1 MKSNQ
6 FRVVKK
12 TIYCFHSNI
21 YFLWLLVYLPWLTGI
36 LKSPRCDIIDW
47 HYDRGLN
54 NSKLTVWSLIT
65 VADGGMRVWHFNRVI
80 TTYGKWDC
88 RNSWRYSSLA
98 VNRGAI
104 KRGFTVYWTLC
115 IHYNGLTSFSA
126 IFQLQSNFYIKGT
139 QGNLKMCPLS
149 AVALYI
155 QVKII
160 CTTH

>member
-12 TIYCFHSNI
+12 IINCFHSNI
-21 YFLWLLVYLPWLTGI
+21 YLPWLLVYLPWLTGI

-80 TTYGKWDC
+80 TTYGKRDC
-88 RNSWRYSSLA
+88 RNSWRYASLA

-104 KRGFTVYWTLC
+104 KRGFTVYHLD
-115 IHYNGLTSFSA
+115 
-126 IFQLQSNFYIKGT
+126 IKSLVIKRCHHGI
-139 QGNLKMCPLS
+139 S
-149 AVALYI
+149 V
-155 QVKII
+155 
-160 CTTH
+160 